1 VPASGEAGHDSILL
15 VRCVDAPVAE
25 IPQEFWVIS
34 GCGTRDLAEKI
45 AFIFRRPLTDS
56 NRRPPSL
63 PSSKEAGTA
72 GTAGKPRARKP
83 RKRKETAEDE

>member
-15 VRCVDAPVAE
+15 VRCVDASVAE

-45 AFIFRRPLTDS
+45 AFIFRRSEERADQVS
-56 NRRPPSL
+56 
-63 PSSKEAGTA
+63 AQ
-72 GTAGKPRARKP
+72 PRQ
-83 RKRKETAEDE
+83 EVL